1 MQASRSQ
8 FDWQWQTKRVD
19 RTEILREVEDEGA
32 EQEGQCGRYDRRGT
46 RPGPSYSLERT
57 EAGRK
62 HPGRRRRRERAAL
75 AASSTERALPQLR
88 LYLSGGAVCLF
99 VFCVCLCVFV
109 CVLAGPS
116 ARRS

>member
-32 EQEGQCGRYDRRGT
+32 AQEPQCGRYERHRARRAHNQ
-46 RPGPSYSLERT
+46 RL

-62 HPGRRRRRERAAL
+62 HPGRRRRERAAL
-75 AASSTERALPQLR
+75 AASSTERALPQ
-88 LYLSGGAVCLF
+88 S
-99 VFCVCLCVFV
+99 
-109 CVLAGPS
+109 
-116 ARRS
+116 

>member
-75 AASSTERALPQLR
+75 AASSTERALPQ
-88 LYLSGGAVCLF
+88 S
-99 VFCVCLCVFV
+99 
-109 CVLAGPS
+109 
-116 ARRS
+116 